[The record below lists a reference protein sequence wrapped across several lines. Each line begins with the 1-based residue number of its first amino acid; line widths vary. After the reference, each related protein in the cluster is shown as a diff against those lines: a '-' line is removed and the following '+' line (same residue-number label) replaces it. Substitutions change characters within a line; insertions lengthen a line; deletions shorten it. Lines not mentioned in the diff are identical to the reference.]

1 MPWRWKRSRS
11 ASAGSNTLDWAAI
24 DKWMARERPQE
35 AGEVDFFDHGSLAR
49 RIARLILDSNRN
61 QGIALLGP
69 YGSGKT
75 TILNFALA
83 EIADSNELLVIPAQF
98 NCWAIPHPEDAPRI
112 ALQCI
117 TDALEAFVD
126 LQGIRGLPDAYQRLV
141 AAEPSGTLVKIL
153 GERATTDP
161 VDELKRLSPILEA
174 IGARLLLIVEDAER
188 AGPQFETRH
197 LDRLLWTL
205 REVPRVSF
213 VLSFDSSHA
222 QFDYT
227 KLCDVIE
234 LVPPVN
240 PEQVQRLLMVAY
252 SNWSNAYATDRLP
265 GGQRASR
272 LDLAGPEGDLI
283 EYVRRSSQSSP
294 AYAISDLLKSPRP
307 LKHLVRR
314 VNRIWTN
321 LHGEVDLDDVIVL
334 SALREGAL
342 KAFDFVVQNI
352 DLARQETSEMTPRV
366 EKVKKDWETLRARL
380 DYPERIQSLVD
391 TLGLRQLSSR
401 PGSQSSRQGV
411 HLGGPTDYLRRILA
425 EQMSPGELRD
435 QEVLIDIAAWRESRV
450 DAMPG
455 KLLACTEEAHKYADV
470 WEDFAD
476 ELSESELL
484 QLASAFIC
492 AEATERGAEGSI
504 KRPCILAVWRL
515 LSRRLERDKHENW
528 LSEQIH
534 SVLPH
539 SLILANDLYDYFA
552 SVQHGIVSP
561 EGRNRVRRS
570 VLESARITFINS
582 ESLLHALSPSGPFEV
597 AHLVTPVHVYRGE
610 QPDVTSHADWTWIS
624 TMILEAARIAPEL
637 MAPQIAALVGKF
649 GDPFAAE
656 GKPSSRYSIDEA
668 KLNDLFGE
676 RAREVLGV
684 LAASPASGPDFAP
697 NVAAQAK
704 TLLDN
709 TTRAGAEGR

>member
-1 MPWRWKRSRS
+1 VV
-11 ASAGSNTLDWAAI
+11 L
-24 DKWMARERPQE
+24 E
-35 AGEVDFFDHGSLAR
+35 
-49 RIARLILDSNRN
+49 SNRN

-83 EIADSNELLVIPAQF
+83 DIADSNELLVIPAQF
-98 NCWAIPHPEDAPRI
+98 NCWAIREPEDAPRI

-126 LQGIRGLPDAYQRLV
+126 VQGLRGLPDAYQRLV
-141 AAEPSGTLVKIL
+141 AAEPSGMLTKIL
-153 GERATTDP
+153 GERGATDP
-161 VDELKRLSPILEA
+161 VEELTRLSPMLEA

-213 VLSFDSSHA
+213 VLSFDPSHG
-222 QFDYT
+222 QLDYT

-240 PEQVQRLLMVAY
+240 PEHVQRLLMVAY
-252 SNWSNAYATDRLP
+252 GNWSNAYATDRLP

-272 LDLAGPEGDLI
+272 LDLAGPEGDLA
-283 EYVRRSSQSSP
+283 EYVRRSYQNSP
-294 AYAISDLLKSPRP
+294 AYAITDLVKSPRR

-314 VNRIWTN
+314 VNRVWTN

-334 SALREGAL
+334 SALREGAPEV
-342 KAFDFVVQNI
+342 FDFLVQNI
-352 DLARQETSEMTPRV
+352 DLARQESSEMRPRV
-366 EKVKKDWETLRARL
+366 EKVKKDWETLRGGL

-391 TLGLRQLSSR
+391 TLGLWQLSSR
-401 PGSQSSRQGV
+401 PGFSSSRQGV
-411 HLGGPTDYLRRILA
+411 HLGAPTDYLRRILA
-425 EQMSPGELRD
+425 EQIGPGELRD
-435 QEVLIDIAAWRESRV
+435 QEVLMDIAAWRESRA
-450 DAMPG
+450 DEMPR

-470 WEDFAD
+470 WGYFAD
-476 ELSESELL
+476 KLSESELL
-484 QLASAFIC
+484 ELASAFIR

-504 KRPCILAVWRL
+504 KRPCVLAVWPL
-515 LSRRLERDKHENW
+515 LNRRLERDKHENW
-528 LSEQIH
+528 LSEQIR

-561 EGRNRVRRS
+561 EGMNRVRRS

-624 TMILEAARIAPEL
+624 TIILEAARIAPEL

-649 GDPFAAE
+649 GDLFTAE

-676 RAREVLGV
+676 RAREVLEV
-684 LAASPASGPDFAP
+684 LAVSPPSGPDFAP
-697 NVAAQAK
+697 DVAAQAK
-704 TLLDN
+704 TLIEN
-709 TTRAGAEGR
+709 TNTPE